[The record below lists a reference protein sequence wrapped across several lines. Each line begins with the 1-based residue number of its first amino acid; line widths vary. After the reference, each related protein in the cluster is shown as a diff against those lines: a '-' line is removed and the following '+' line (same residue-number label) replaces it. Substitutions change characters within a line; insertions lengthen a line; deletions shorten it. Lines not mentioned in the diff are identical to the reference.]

1 MACCKRRIWCNHF
14 LIEEKRVIAVLSSAL
29 FDLSES
35 DRVFREQGP
44 AAYRQFQTDHLDT
57 CRVRGRSVYP
67 SVSGI

>member
-1 MACCKRRIWCNHF
+1 MACCKRRKWLHHI

-35 DRVFREQGP
+35 DQVFREQGP
-44 AAYRQFQTDHLDT
+44 ATYRQFQADHLDA
-57 CRVRGRSVYP
+57 CRVRGVSVYP

>member
-1 MACCKRRIWCNHF
+1 MACCKRRKWLHHI

-35 DRVFREQGP
+35 DQVFREQGP
-44 AAYRQFQTDHLDT
+44 VEYKQFQADHLDA
-57 CRVRGRSVYP
+57 CRVRGVSVYP